1 MEAEAPWQCLSA
13 CYEVAAA
20 YRSGNPLEFESR
32 LPIHQDGT
40 CNGLQHYAALGG
52 DLAGARA
59 VNLSPGDRPADV
71 YTGVADMVNSLVEKE
86 AKEGNAD
93 AQMLMGKISRKV
105 VKQTVMTNV
114 YGVTFIGA
122 RAQIENRLK
131 ERDDIP
137 PERVYALSSYLAKKV
152 FSSLGEMFNG
162 ARNIQDWLTDSARR
176 IARSVPKET
185 LQENGILPFD
195 SPEQEQRFLTRVEKE
210 KAKSKRLK
218 KANKTFSARNP
229 SANQMTSV
237 IWTTP
242 LGLPIVQPYRRTGK
256 KQVTT
261 LLQTVFI
268 EDPDASKPV
277 NAMKQSTAFPPN
289 FIHSLDAT
297 HMLMSAVAC
306 YEKGLTFASV
316 HDSYWTHANCVD
328 DMNMVIRDQFIELH
342 SQPIMENL
350 YEEFKERYRNYR
362 IPNSEEVDKSGQP
375 VSKVTPSS
383 PIATTTSTPVS
394 PISAENEALFGLVDT
409 PVEEGDDDDE
419 DEFGSALMDQEI
431 KPSSSRKYKYTWDEL
446 TFAPLPKKGEF
457 DINEVKESDYF
468 FH

>member
-1 MEAEAPWQCLSA
+1 M
-13 CYEVAAA
+13 
-20 YRSGNPLEFESR
+20 
-32 LPIHQDGT
+32 
-40 CNGLQHYAALGG
+40 
-52 DLAGARA
+52 
-59 VNLSPGDRPADV
+59 
-71 YTGVADMVNSLVEKE
+71 YTGVAEIVNRLVEEE
-86 AKEGNAD
+86 ATQGVEE
-93 AQMLMGKISRKV
+93 AQLLVGKISRKV

-114 YGVTFIGA
+114 YGVTFVGA

-131 ERDDIP
+131 ERGDLP
-137 PERVYALSSYLAKKV
+137 PDRIYSLAGYLAKKV

-185 LQENGILPFD
+185 LQEAGILPFD
-195 SPEQEQRFLTRVEKE
+195 SPEEEELSKQRLEKE
-210 KAKSKRLK
+210 KAKAKSKRKSTK
-218 KANKTFSARNP
+218 KKEFSARHP

-268 EDPDASKPV
+268 EDPDAARPV
-277 NAMKQSTAFPPN
+277 NPMKQSTAFPPN
-289 FIHSLDAT
+289 FVHSLDAT

-316 HDSYWTHANCVD
+316 HDSYWTHACDVD
-328 DMNMVIRDQFIELH
+328 TMNKVIRDQFIELH

-350 YEEFKERYRNYR
+350 INEFRERYKDYR
-362 IPNSEEVDKSGQP
+362 IPAIHELDKSKKKS
-375 VSKVTPSS
+375 SKAKKSS
-383 PIATTTSTPVS
+383 SSDLNETLEELEELGITSKKS
-394 PISAENEALFGLVDT
+394 KESAENQALFGLED
-409 PVEEGDDDDE
+409 EFDDDE
-419 DEFGSALMDQEI
+419 EEGGDLFGNDDDEE
-431 KPSSSRKYKYTWDEL
+431 SSETKKKRSYTSKYSYSWDEL
-446 TFAPLPKKGEF
+446 TFAPLPQKGEF
-457 DINEVKESDYF
+457 DINEVKKSDYF